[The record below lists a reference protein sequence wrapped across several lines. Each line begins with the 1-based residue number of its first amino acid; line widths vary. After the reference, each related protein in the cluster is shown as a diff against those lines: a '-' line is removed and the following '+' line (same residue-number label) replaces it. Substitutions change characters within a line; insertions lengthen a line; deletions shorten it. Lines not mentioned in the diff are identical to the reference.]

1 MSTYTFLF
9 VTTWTLT
16 DQVKALAQGW
26 GVWMNTTTGRP
37 EIWRDDETEIFPD
50 DAAAVAYVRDRAK
63 HGDMLAHTALEI
75 TDTPLA

>member
-9 VTTWTLT
+9 VTSWTLT

-26 GVWMNTTTGRP
+26 GVWMNTTTGRL
-37 EIWRDDETEIFPD
+37 EIQRHDEAEIFPD

-75 TDTPLA
+75 TGTLIA